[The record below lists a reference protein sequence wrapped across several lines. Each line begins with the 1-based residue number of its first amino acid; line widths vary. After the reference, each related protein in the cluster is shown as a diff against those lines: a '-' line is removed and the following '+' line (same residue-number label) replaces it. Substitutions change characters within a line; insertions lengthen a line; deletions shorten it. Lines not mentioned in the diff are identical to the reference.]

1 MLGDVCFN
9 TANQLHKSSIE
20 EQIVDEISAVTGK
33 TSDQSYAEL
42 SVTRK
47 FLENFQE
54 TRLGF
59 LQKGLVHLVITWDK
73 FLMVLDGHMEV
84 LLSFPLISLEIP
96 RRN

>member
-47 FLENFQE
+47 FLEKFFR
-54 TRLGF
+54 RLDWF
-59 LQKGLVHLVITWDK
+59 LAKGWLVITWDK
-73 FLMVLDGHMEV
+73 FLMVLDGHMSV
-84 LLSFPLISLEIP
+84 AIISPLISHLKYP
-96 RRN
+96 CN